1 VVGTKVSAQA
11 NPPLTPSLGKEG
23 NRRYARDACARLGVI
38 SWGSLGALKSPLS
51 SPCSAVR
58 QCTWVKHEGLRP
70 KERVCAAV
78 A

>member
-1 VVGTKVSAQA
+1 MVGTKVSAQA
-11 NPPLTPSLGKEG
+11 NHPLTPSSGKEG
-23 NRRYARDACARLGVI
+23 NRQYERDACATWGVI
-38 SWGSLGALKSPLS
+38 SWGSVGAPNSPLN